1 MVKWYPT
8 EETPKKHAPQKQNPT
23 RLRGGIQPG
32 QVLILLA
39 GKHQGKRVVFLKQLP
54 SGELLVTGPY
64 KVNGVPLKRIPQ
76 SYTIATSTKV
86 DVAGVEDDISSVD
99 DKYFKKDKK
108 KVAQGEEAFFA
119 PEQKKKE
126 VPEHKKLAQKDVDS
140 TILANLKKNTLLKKY
155 LTTKFK
161 LSNGVLPHKL
171 KF

>member
-8 EETPKKHAPQKQNPT
+8 EEAPKKHAPQKQNPT
-23 RLRGGIQPG
+23 RLRGAVQPG

-64 KVNGVPLKRIPQ
+64 KVNGVPLKRLPQ

-86 DVAGVEDDISSVD
+86 DVAGVDTSAVD

-119 PEQKKKE
+119 PEKKKKE
-126 VPEHKKLAQKDVDS
+126 VPEHKKSTQHAVDAK
-140 TILANLKKNTLLKKY
+140 ILANLKKNSLLKKY
-155 LTTKFK
+155 LSTKFK